1 MNYLAYIFVR
11 IISFIM
17 QILPLGLTLW
27 FGRFL
32 GRVVYFFDTKRKRIA
47 YSNLKFVFA
56 TNKTPQELK
65 KILKKA
71 YQNLGQNIIEVLR
84 LPKVN
89 EQYVDKFIEFDSLKN
104 IDQALKNKKGVILL
118 ATHFGSWEMYFV
130 SGPLKGYPLK
140 ILARDQ
146 KNIYLAN
153 LLDSWRKS
161 KGCQVMY
168 RGAATREII
177 RALKSSQIVGMVMDQ
192 GGKTEGIFSSF
203 FGKRVMTPTGAVRF
217 ALDLNASILP
227 AYVRRKNGPYH
238 NITIMPEVML
248 DRTNNK
254 ELDLVTNLEKL
265 NRIAEDYI
273 SKYPEEY
280 FWFHKRWKYS
290 PDRWVTILSDGKA
303 GHLRQ
308 SEAITKLLEETD
320 FKIKTETIE
329 IKFKSNFHKFLL
341 NLCAKLSN
349 RNCQGCMHNLKFCLA
364 QESYDRLIH
373 NYADMVISCGSS
385 LAGVNLFLS
394 RELNARSIILMK
406 PGLLNIKKFDL
417 VIAPKHDKLP
427 NRKNIIQTL
436 ITPNLVDQNYLKE
449 QVGLFLKNNPNF
461 EEKSESLRMGI
472 LLGGDTKYFSFTKE
486 LSQELVKQIKDLN
499 KKLNLEILVSTSRR
513 SPTYIED
520 VLKQE
525 FTKVSFCK
533 LLIMARE
540 NNIPEAV
547 GAILGLSEIVIVSG
561 DSISMVSEAVSSGK
575 KVIVFKLEKIT
586 SKNLKHEIFLDELA
600 KKNYIKLIE
609 IKDLSKTLIDIKE
622 EKITFVESQ
631 DTKYILERLKGIL

>member
-1 MNYLAYIFVR
+1 
-11 IISFIM
+11 M
-17 QILPLGLTLW
+17 QLLPLGLTLW

-32 GRVVYFFDTKRKRIA
+32 GSVAYFFDTKRKRIA
-47 YSNLKFVFA
+47 YSNLKLAFA
-56 TNKTPQELK
+56 SNKTPQELK
-65 KILKKA
+65 KILKKT

-89 EQYVDKFIEFDSLKN
+89 EKYVDKFIEFDSLKN
-104 IDQALKNKKGVILL
+104 INQALKNKKGVILL

-130 SGPLKGYPLK
+130 SGPLKGYPLR

-146 KNIYLAN
+146 KNKYLAD
-153 LLDSWRKS
+153 LLDFWRKS
-161 KGCQVMY
+161 KGCQVLY
-168 RGAATREII
+168 RGVATREII

-203 FGKRVMTPTGAVRF
+203 FGKRVMTPTGAIRF

-238 NITIMPEVML
+238 KITIMPEVTL
-248 DRTNNK
+248 DRTGNK

-290 PDRWVTILSDGKA
+290 PDRWVTILSDGKT

-308 SEAITKLLEETD
+308 SEAIAKLLEETD

-349 RNCQGCMHNLKFCLA
+349 RNCQGCMYCLKFCLM
-364 QESYDRLIH
+364 QESYDRIIH

-394 RELNARSIILMK
+394 RELNARSVILMK

-417 VIAPKHDKLP
+417 VIVPKHDKLA

-449 QVGLFLKNNPNF
+449 QLGLFLKNNPTF
-461 EEKSESLRMGI
+461 EEKSEYLRIGV
-472 LLGGDTKYFSFTKE
+472 LLGGDTKHFSFTKE

-499 KKLNLEILVSTSRR
+499 KNLNFEILVSTSRR
-513 SPTYIED
+513 SPKYLED
-520 VLKQE
+520 ILKQE
-525 FTKVSFCK
+525 FTEVSFCK
-533 LLIMARE
+533 LLIVARE

-547 GAILGLSEIVIVSG
+547 GAILGLSEIMIVSG

-609 IKDLSKTLIDIKE
+609 IKNLSKTLIDIKE
-622 EKITFVESQ
+622 EKITFDKPE